1 VTGPLQLQP
10 RLDEAAGGRHRRRLA
25 ERRRKSHPDRRDR
38 RRIATASLFGRH
50 ARARQREV
58 LETEGVHFVGDAA
71 DPRQRLTAE
80 LNELMIKA

>member
-1 VTGPLQLQP
+1 
-10 RLDEAAGGRHRRRLA
+10 
-25 ERRRKSHPDRRDR
+25 
-38 RRIATASLFGRH
+38 LFGRH

-71 DPRQRLTAE
+71 DPKQRLTAE